1 MFRLQMARES
11 VDPTAPSLDLERDPD
26 GALDR
31 DLESCLAESASMYVG
46 GASPASL
53 SCPLTSLSYT
63 ILRSNKVSPSSCLA
77 GDTSD
82 ARRSLGAAA
91 TKAATAGMTD
101 VDLGV
106 EPEGTAPPA
115 ALPIRESLPTCR
127 LP

>member
-1 MFRLQMARES
+1 MTRES
-11 VDPTAPSLDLERDPD
+11 VDPTAPSLDPERDPD
-26 GALDR
+26 AALDR

-63 ILRSNKVSPSSCLA
+63 ILRSNKVSPSSRLA

-82 ARRSLGAAA
+82 ARRSGAAA

-101 VDLGV
+101 VDLAV